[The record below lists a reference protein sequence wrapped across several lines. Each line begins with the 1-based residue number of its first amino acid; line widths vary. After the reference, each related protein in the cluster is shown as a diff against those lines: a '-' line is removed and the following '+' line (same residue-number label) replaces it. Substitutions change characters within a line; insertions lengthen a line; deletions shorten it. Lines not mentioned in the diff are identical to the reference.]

1 LLVRHGAANAADTG
15 VIAGIKGCTG
25 LSELG
30 RRQAEALRDRLA
42 TNPIPVDVVQTS
54 VLPRAIETAAIIAPA
69 LGGGPAVQDCDLCE
83 LHPGECD
90 GMTWEQWR
98 ATYDVDP
105 IRNLDEE
112 MSPGGESVISFAR
125 RVIAALDRVLTDHAG
140 RSIALVVH
148 GGVISAAMLHLLGV
162 DEEAVRLG
170 RPFWFD
176 PENTSLTQWTRD
188 DDSGRWT
195 LARYND
201 AAHLEG
207 LVVSPA

>member
-207 LVVSPA
+207 LAVSPA

>member
-1 LLVRHGAANAADTG
+1 M
-15 VIAGIKGCTG
+15 IAGIKGCTG
-25 LSELG
+25 LSDLG

-42 TNPIPVDVVQTS
+42 SHPMPVDVVRTS

-69 LGGGPAVQDCDLCE
+69 LGGGAAVQDCDLCE

-90 GMTWEQWR
+90 GMTWEEWR
-98 ATYDVDP
+98 GTYGVDP
-105 IRNLDEE
+105 SKDLDQE
-112 MSPGGESVISFAR
+112 MSPGGESIIGFAR
-125 RVIAALDRVLTDHAG
+125 RVIAALQRLLDEHAG

-148 GGVISAAMLHLLGV
+148 GGVISASMLHLLGV

-176 PENTSLTQWTRD
+176 PENTSLTQWSRN
-188 DDSGRWT
+188 DDSGQWT

-207 LVVSPA
+207 LAVSRA